1 MKNSFIRKVE
11 TTPVQD
17 YMKSE
22 SEIQNEEDL
31 LYLISEGIPRVP
43 EAVSL
48 DTEVQ
53 NPLDEMETFK
63 EVMNQ
68 PVPIF
73 NNRILI
79 VDDQ

>member
-63 EVMNQ
+63 EVMNK
-68 PVPIF
+68 PVPNF
-73 NNRILI
+73 KNRILI